1 MFLTI
6 IDLLF
11 SIQIMSSGALSDGL
25 LVGERLPNSKLTDT
39 RHYDHRVCPVSTR
52 EDPSLNFPTN
62 SPRPTGLQLLRD
74 SQRALELLY
83 DLSEFE
89 EFVVYISYTD
99 QMSEWVRN
107 ELKPLIESWH
117 SVFRVNIHED
127 SMIPGFSVSG
137 ERHRLIFEADKI
149 VIVVSSDYAT
159 SEWCVYEL
167 EHAIHQM
174 PALCNGRVIPILT
187 GSSNSLPRIIS
198 GVVSLNSTHTDFN
211 TRLHQAILKKPNFMV

>member
-1 MFLTI
+1 MSYYTHAIEGSTHEVIYYGQLFLLAQVI
-6 IDLLF
+6 
-11 SIQIMSSGALSDGL
+11 SNGAHTGDGL
-25 LVGERLPNSKLTDT
+25 IVGDHLPYDKLPDS
-39 RHYDHRVCPVSTR
+39 Y
-52 EDPSLNFPTN
+52 FPMN
-62 SPRPTGLQLLRD
+62 DYRPTGLQLLRD
-74 SQRALELLY
+74 SQRALELY

-187 GSSNSLPRIIS
+187 DSSNSLPRIIS

-211 TRLHQAILKKPNFMV
+211 TRLHQAVLKKPNSMT

>member
-1 MFLTI
+1 MG
-6 IDLLF
+6 
-11 SIQIMSSGALSDGL
+11 SNGAQRNGL
-25 LVGERLPNSKLTDT
+25 LVGEQLPNGNTQTDSF
-39 RHYDHRVCPVSTR
+39 DPRV
-52 EDPSLNFPTN
+52 SLDFQNQ

-74 SQRALELLY
+74 SQRALELY

-187 GSSNSLPRIIS
+187 DSSNSLPRIIS

>member
-1 MFLTI
+1 MG
-6 IDLLF
+6 
-11 SIQIMSSGALSDGL
+11 SNGAQRNGL
-25 LVGERLPNSKLTDT
+25 LVGEQLPNGNTQTDSF
-39 RHYDHRVCPVSTR
+39 DPRV
-52 EDPSLNFPTN
+52 SLDFQHQ
-62 SPRPTGLQLLRD
+62 SPQPIGLQLLRD
-74 SQRALELLY
+74 SQRALELY

-99 QMSEWVRN
+99 QMSVWVRN

-187 GSSNSLPRIIS
+187 DSSNSLPRIIS